1 MTIRNLEHLLGPKSV
16 ALIGASV
23 QNASVG
29 LITAHN
35 LLHGGF
41 AGPVWLVN
49 PKHREIEGR
58 PCYPT
63 LAALPAA
70 PELAVIATPPGTV
83 PGLIDELGSKGT
95 RAAVVITAGV
105 RDQLR
110 QEMLDAARPHCLRIQ
125 GPNCVG
131 LMVPDLGL
139 NASFSHAQPL
149 KGELAFLSQ
158 SGALV
163 TAVIDWARGRSIGF
177 SHAISLGDMADVD
190 FGDLLDY
197 LAGDAKSRAIL
208 LYMEAVTHAPKFLS
222 AARRAARAKPVI
234 VVKAGRG
241 AAGAKAALSHT
252 GALAGADV
260 AYEAA
265 FRRAGVLRVWEL
277 DELFSA
283 AEMLARHPRLTG
295 ERLAILTNGGGAGV
309 LATDHLTDLGGRLAN
324 LSRSAIA
331 ALDGVLPPTW
341 SRGNPVDI
349 IGDAD
354 PARYQGALEAILD
367 DPESDA
373 ILVMNCPTALASS
386 TAVAEAI
393 LATIEKRKKTGKPSK
408 PLLTNWLGDRA
419 SRDARALF
427 AARGIA
433 SFTTPSEAIDGFM
446 QLARH
451 ARAQDEL
458 MRTPPSLPEDLGFD
472 TEAARRTLAQVLAA
486 GRSVLSEVEAKTLL
500 AAYGIPVVPTDVAGS
515 PAEVGTLAA
524 RWVADYGACVVK
536 VLSDDLSHKSDV
548 GGVRLGLEH
557 AEEARQAAEDILE
570 RVARLKPEARV
581 KGFTVQPMIRRP
593 QAIELIAGMSV
604 DATFGPLLMFG
615 AGGTAVEVVRDTA
628 HALPP
633 LDLNLAHDLM
643 RQTRVWRLLQ
653 GYRDRPPA
661 DVGAIAEVLVRLGYL
676 VARHPEIRELD
687 INPLLADASGVIAL
701 DARVKVEDP
710 ARHPRVPM
718 AIRPYPS
725 EWETEAHMAP
735 VGAVRIRAIRP
746 EDEALYAAFFAR
758 LTPEDRRLRLFCA
771 RPDLSHRF
779 LARLTQIDYAREMAF
794 VAVGKESGELLGV
807 VRFVAD
813 PDYVKGEY
821 AILVRSDLKGH
832 GLGWRLMQHL
842 IAYARAEKLG
852 ELYGSVLAENTTML
866 KMARELGFRIE
877 PEPGDAMVRHVVLE
891 IQ

>member
-1 MTIRNLEHLLGPKSV
+1 MTIRNLEHLLTPKSV

-23 QNASVG
+23 QDASVG
-29 LITAHN
+29 LITARN
-35 LLHGGF
+35 LLYGGF

-49 PKHREIEGR
+49 PKHGEIEGQ

-63 LAALPAA
+63 VAALPAA

-83 PGLIDELGSKGT
+83 PGLIDELGRRGT

-110 QEMLDAARPHCLRIQ
+110 QKMLDAARPHCLRVQ

-131 LMVPDLGL
+131 LMVPGLGL
-139 NASFSHAQPL
+139 NASFSHAPPL
-149 KGELAFLSQ
+149 KGDLALLSQ
-158 SGALV
+158 SGALI
-163 TAVIDWARGRSIGF
+163 TAIIDWARGHSIGF

-197 LAGDAKSRAIL
+197 LAGDASSRAIL

-234 VVKAGRG
+234 VVKSGRG

-265 FRRAGVLRVWEL
+265 FRRAGVLRVREL
-277 DELFSA
+277 DDLFSA
-283 AEMLARHPRLTG
+283 AEILARHPRPAG

-309 LATDHLTDLGGRLAN
+309 LATDHLTELGGRLAN
-324 LSRSAIA
+324 LSGSAIA
-331 ALDGVLPPTW
+331 ALDAVLPPTW
-341 SRGNPVDI
+341 SHGNPVDI

-354 PARYQGALEAILD
+354 PARYQRALEAILD
-367 DPESDA
+367 DPGSDA
-373 ILVMNCPTALASS
+373 ILVMNCPTALSSS
-386 TAVAEAI
+386 TAVAEAV
-393 LATIEKRKKTGKPSK
+393 LTTVGQRKQSGKPSK
-408 PLLTNWLGDRA
+408 SVLTNWLGDGA

-427 AARGIA
+427 ATSGIA
-433 SFTTPSEAIDGFM
+433 SFTTPAEAIDGFM
-446 QLARH
+446 QLVRY

-458 MRTPPSLPEDLGFD
+458 MRTPPSLPQDLGLD
-472 TEAARRTLAQVLAA
+472 TETARRTIAQVLAA
-486 GRSVLSEVEAKTLL
+486 GRRLLSEVEAKAIL
-500 AAYGIPVVPTDVAGS
+500 AAYGIPVVPTEVAAS
-515 PAEVGTLAA
+515 PAEVRTVAA
-524 RWVADYGACVVK
+524 RWIGQRGACVVK

-548 GGVRLGLEH
+548 GGVRLGLER
-557 AEEARQAAEDILE
+557 AEEAQQAAEDILE
-570 RVARLKPEARV
+570 RVARLRPEARV

-653 GYRDRPPA
+653 GYRDRPPT
-661 DVGAIAEVLVRLGYL
+661 DVGAIAEILVRLGYL

-710 ARHPRVPM
+710 ARQPRVPM

-725 EWETEAHMAP
+725 EWETEAHIVP
-735 VGAVRIRAIRP
+735 VGAVRIRPIRP

-758 LTPEDRRLRLFCA
+758 LTPEDQRLRFFCA

-794 VAVGKESGELLGV
+794 VAIGKELGELLGV
-807 VRFVAD
+807 VRFIAD
-813 PDYVKGEY
+813 PNYVKGEY
-821 AILVRSDLKGH
+821 AILLRSDLKGH

-877 PEPGDAMVRHVVLE
+877 PEPGDITVRHVVLE
-891 IQ
+891 FQ